1 MSNIDEIK
9 SRIDIVDLV
18 SESGV
23 KLRRSG
29 RNHTGF
35 CPFHSNTKTPAF
47 VVWQETGT
55 WKCFGEC
62 NDGGDIFKFVMKKEG
77 MDFKEAL
84 RYLADKAG
92 VKLQEYT
99 PQQEEQREAADHLRT
114 LLEEIATFYHQQL
127 KTPAGAHTLQY
138 LREKRGLTDE
148 TIEAFLLGYSPKG
161 WDNVLK
167 HFTQRGYSEKDLMD
181 AGMLS
186 QNDQGRRYDR
196 FRDRLMIPIRD
207 ARGRM
212 AGFGARTMD
221 PDGIPKYLNSPQT
234 VLFDKGRMLYGLD
247 RARKAIR
254 TLDQAVIV
262 EGYMDVIAPHQAGFE
277 NVISP
282 MGTALTEDQLRMIKR
297 YTPRNHIVLAMD
309 PDAAGQKAIL
319 RGLEAARVSLDRNS
333 EKAFDQ
339 GGARRF
345 DAPDLLRF
353 SSRLNAVIKV
363 ASLPDD
369 LDPDEIVL
377 RNPDEWTELVERAKP
392 IVTHVMDSL
401 SVDLDMDDP
410 SAKSYL
416 ASEVLP
422 LIEDLPDPVQRDEFR
437 QQLARKMKIYEG
449 ALDAFPVARRVQT
462 ARGKRRPTTRR
473 APSQV
478 APPQP
483 KVAGVAAV
491 HPAKKLEAY
500 CLSILV
506 RQPDLLFRLDRV
518 LQESGLSPLKAE
530 DFGYTEN
537 QSLFKIIQDAIEQ
550 DALDA
555 PDYVQENIS
564 DELSALVDGL
574 LAGADEI
581 GNVIERVLE
590 EMLRAIIKLRR
601 LGLNDS
607 LNQLRFFQEGAQE
620 RGESVESDYQQL
632 VMQHAH
638 ALRALDEAQR
648 RMSQRRLE

>member
-9 SRIDIVDLV
+9 SRIDIIDLV

-77 MDFKEAL
+77 WDFKEAL
-84 RYLADKAG
+84 RHLAERAG
-92 VKLQEYT
+92 VKLEEYT
-99 PQQEEQREAADHLRT
+99 PQQEESREAADHLRT
-114 LLEEIATFYHQQL
+114 LLEEVALFYHQQL
-127 KTPAGAHTLQY
+127 KTEAGKKTLDY

-148 TIEAFLLGYSPKG
+148 TLEAFLLGYSPPG

-167 HFTQRGYSEKDLMD
+167 HFTERGYSVDDLMD

-186 QNDQGRRYDR
+186 ENDQGRRYDR

-207 ARGRM
+207 VRGRM

-221 PDGIPKYLNSPQT
+221 PEGIPKYLNSPQT

-247 RARKAIR
+247 RAKKAIR

-282 MGTALTEDQLRMIKR
+282 MGTALTEDQLRLIKR
-297 YTPRNHIVLAMD
+297 YTPGNHIVLALD

-319 RGLEAARVSLDRNS
+319 RGLDAARKSLDR
-333 EKAFDQ
+333 EGELAFD
-339 GGARRF
+339 ARGFLRHE
-345 DAPDLLRF
+345 ARLQADLR
-353 SSRLNAVIKV
+353 V
-363 ASLPDD
+363 ANLPDE

-377 RNPDEWTELVERAKP
+377 RNPDEWAAIIANAKP
-392 IVTHVMDSL
+392 IVTHVMESL
-401 SVDLDMDDP
+401 AEGRDLDDP
-410 SAKSYL
+410 KVKSDI
-416 ASEVLP
+416 AAQILP
-422 LIEDLPDPVQRDEFR
+422 LIADLPNPIERETFR
-437 QQLARKMKIYEG
+437 QQLARMLKVDER
-449 ALDAFPVARRVQT
+449 ALIGGQAQGRG
-462 ARGKRRPTTRR
+462 GKRRQPSRR
-473 APSQV
+473 KDAQVTPAQSQV
-478 APPQP
+478 T
-483 KVAGVAAV
+483 GVAAV
-491 HPAKKLEAY
+491 RPDKKIEEY
-500 CLSILV
+500 CLGILI
-506 RQPDLLFRLDRV
+506 RKPDLLYRLDRA
-518 LQESGLSPLKAE
+518 LQEMGLNALSAD

-537 QSLFKIIQDAIEQ
+537 QSLFRTIAASLEQ

-555 PDYVQENIS
+555 HDFVLANCS
-564 DELSALVDGL
+564 DALSELLKRLLDSTQELSP
-574 LAGADEI
+574 
-581 GNVIERVLE
+581 VIERLLE
-590 EMLRAIIKLRR
+590 EVLRGVIKLRR
-601 LGLNDS
+601 LGLSNG
-607 LNQLRFFQEGAQE
+607 LNQLRFFQEDAQQ
-620 RGESVESDYQQL
+620 RGEAPGDEYQKL
-632 VMQHAH
+632 VMQHARM
-638 ALRALDEAQR
+638 LRALDEAQR
-648 RMSQRRLE
+648 RLSLRRLE

>member
-47 VVWQETGT
+47 VVWQETGS

-77 MDFKEAL
+77 VDFKDAL
-84 RYLADKAG
+84 RILADKAG
-92 VKLQEYT
+92 VKLEEYT
-99 PQQEEQREAADHLRT
+99 PQQEEQRESADHLRT
-114 LLEEIATFYHQQL
+114 LLEEIALFYHQQL
-127 KTPAGAHTLQY
+127 KTPAGAHTLAY

-167 HFTQRGYSEKDLMD
+167 HFTERGYSVDELMD

-234 VLFDKGRMLYGLD
+234 ILFDKGRMLFGLD

-282 MGTALTEDQLRMIKR
+282 MGTALTEDQLRLIKR
-297 YTPRNHIVLAMD
+297 YTAGNHIVLALD

-319 RGLEAARVSLDRNS
+319 RGLDAARKSLDR
-333 EKAFDQ
+333 EGELAFD
-339 GGARRF
+339 ARGFLRHE
-345 DAPDLLRF
+345 ARLQADLR
-353 SSRLNAVIKV
+353 V
-363 ASLPDD
+363 ANLPDE

-377 RNPDEWTELVERAKP
+377 RDPDEWAGLIENAKP
-392 IVTHVMDSL
+392 IVTHVMESL
-401 SVDLDMDDP
+401 AEGRNLDDP
-410 SAKSYL
+410 KVKTDIA
-416 ASEVLP
+416 AQVLP
-422 LIEDLPDPVQRDEFR
+422 LIADLPNPIERETFR
-437 QQLARKMKIYEG
+437 QQLARMLKVDER
-449 ALDAFPVARRVQT
+449 ALIGGRQSSGG
-462 ARGKRRPTTRR
+462 RGKRRPQTRR

-506 RQPDLLFRLDRV
+506 RQPDLLFRLDRA

-564 DELSALVDGL
+564 DELSALVERL
-574 LAGADEI
+574 LAEADEI
-581 GNVIERVLE
+581 GSVIERVLE

-620 RGESVESDYQQL
+620 RGETVESDYQQL

>member
-1 MSNIDEIK
+1 MDNIDEIK
-9 SRIDIVDLV
+9 ARIDIVDLV

-35 CPFHSNTKTPAF
+35 CPFHNNTKTPAF

-62 NDGGDIFKFVMKKEG
+62 NDGGDIFKYVMKKEG

-99 PQQEEQREAADHLRT
+99 PQQEEQRESADHLRT
-114 LLEEIATFYHQQL
+114 LLEEVALFYHQQL
-127 KTPAGAHTLQY
+127 KTPAGAKTLAY
-138 LREKRGLTDE
+138 LHEKRGLTDE
-148 TIEAFLLGYSPKG
+148 TLESFLIGYSPNG

-167 HFTQRGYSEKDLMD
+167 HFTKRGYSVDDLVD
-181 AGMLS
+181 SGMLS
-186 QNDQGRRYDR
+186 QNEQGRRYDR

-221 PDGIPKYLNSPQT
+221 PDGIPKYLNSPET
-234 VLFDKGRMLYGLD
+234 ILFDKGNLLFGLD

-262 EGYMDVIAPHQAGFE
+262 EGYFDVITPHQAGFE
-277 NVISP
+277 NVVAP
-282 MGTALTEDQLRMIKR
+282 MGTALGEAQLRLLKR
-297 YTPRNHIVLAMD
+297 YTAGNHIVLALD

-319 RGLEAARVSLDRNS
+319 RGLDAARKSLDR
-333 EKAFDQ
+333 EGELAFD
-339 GGARRF
+339 ARGFLRHE
-345 DAPDLLRF
+345 ARLQADLR
-353 SSRLNAVIKV
+353 V
-363 ASLPDD
+363 ANLPDE

-377 RNPDEWTELVERAKP
+377 RNPDEWTGLIENAKP
-392 IVTHVMDSL
+392 IVTHVMDVL
-401 SVDLDMDDP
+401 AEGRDLDDP
-410 SAKSYL
+410 KVKTDIA
-416 ASEVLP
+416 AQVLP
-422 LIEDLPDPVQRDEFR
+422 LIADLPNPIERETFR
-437 QQLARKMKIYEG
+437 QQLARMLRVDER
-449 ALDAFPVARRVQT
+449 ALIGGRQSSGMRVK
-462 ARGKRRPTTRR
+462 RSPKKRR
-473 APSQV
+473 AQAQV
-478 APPQP
+478 APTQP
-483 KVAGVAAV
+483 KMAGVAV
-491 HPAKKLEAY
+491 VNPAHKLEDY
-500 CLSILV
+500 CLGVLV
-506 RQPDLLFRLDRV
+506 RQPDLLFRLDRA
-518 LQESGLSPLKAE
+518 LQEIGLSPLSEE

-537 QSLFKIIQDAIEQ
+537 QSLFKIVRAAIEQ
-550 DALDA
+550 DILDA
-555 PDYVQENIS
+555 PEYVRDAAT
-564 DELSALVDGL
+564 DEVEIFLTRL

-601 LGLNDS
+601 LGLNKG
-607 LNQLRFFQEGAQE
+607 LNQLRFFQEDAQE
-620 RGESVESDYQQL
+620 RGESLGNDYQAL
-632 VMQHAH
+632 VMQHAR

-648 RMSQRRLE
+648 RMSLRRLE